1 MTEFFWRIAME
12 GDQAGIAH
20 APTFNRGD
28 ANGYHPGNIAPFI
41 RDGEVDGRFSYID
54 HALLVAKAAESAG
67 FRGGLL
73 PSFPSTE
80 DPWAYS
86 AALLPQ
92 TTDFRFMIAYQPG
105 FLHPLQVARQAAT
118 FQRLSNGRLVFNVIS
133 GGGGD
138 AQLWWGDKIAHDDR
152 YARTKEFLD
161 ILKGVWSGTP
171 FDYDGRFF
179 QTHGAALPPQ
189 LRDQEFPELYFSGSS
204 DAAIDAAGRHAD
216 YYLSW
221 LEPRAQ
227 LAEKIARV
235 KEYAAT
241 LGESPKI
248 AVRVEVLA
256 RRTPEAAWRV
266 IERAWQRRGQSGTGG
281 RGDSVGAARSAS
293 AIPDTSDW
301 RELEIEP
308 NVWAGFSR
316 LRPGP
321 ALGLVGGYDEV
332 AQRLQELIDLG
343 VDSFILA
350 ANPHLEEVYRV
361 GEEVLPLLGERAP
374 LLLETTVH

>member
-1 MTEFFWRIAME
+1 MTDFFWRIAME

-20 APTFNRGD
+20 TPTFNRGD
-28 ANGYHPGNIAPFI
+28 ANGYHAGNIAPFV
-41 RDGEVDGRFSYID
+41 RGGEVDSRFSYID

-67 FRGGLL
+67 FIGGLL
-73 PSFPSTE
+73 PSFPPTE

-86 AALLPQ
+86 SALLPQ
-92 TTDFRFMIAYQPG
+92 TDRFKFMIAYQPG

-118 FQRLSNGRLVFNVIS
+118 FQRLSGGRLVFNVIS

-138 AQLWWGDKIAHDDR
+138 AQLWWGDRIAHDDR
-152 YARTKEFLD
+152 YVRTKEFLD
-161 ILKGVWSGTP
+161 ILKGVWSGVP

-179 QTHGAALPPQ
+179 RTAGAALPPQ
-189 LRDQEFPELYFSGSS
+189 LRGQEFPELYFSGSS

-227 LAEKIARV
+227 LVEKISRV
-235 KEYAAT
+235 REYAASI
-241 LGESPKI
+241 GQAPKI
-248 AVRVEVLA
+248 AIRVEVLS

-266 IERAWQRRGQSGTGG
+266 VERAWERPGQGSLRGGA
-281 RGDSVGAARSAS
+281 GDSVGAARVAS
-293 AIPDTSDW
+293 AVPESSHW
-301 RELEIEP
+301 RDLEIEP
-308 NVWAGFSR
+308 NIWAGFNR

-321 ALGLVGGYDEV
+321 ARGIVGSYEQV
-332 AQRLQELIDLG
+332 AQRLQELIDIG

-350 ANPHLEEVYRV
+350 GNPHLEEVARV
-361 GEEVLPLLGERAP
+361 GEEVLPLLGARR
-374 LLLETTVH
+374 LVTT